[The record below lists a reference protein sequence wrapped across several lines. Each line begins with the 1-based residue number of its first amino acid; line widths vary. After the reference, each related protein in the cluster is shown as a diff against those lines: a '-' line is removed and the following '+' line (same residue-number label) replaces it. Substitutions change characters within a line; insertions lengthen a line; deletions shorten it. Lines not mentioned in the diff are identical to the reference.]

1 MKDTNAR
8 FVTEKANTQES
19 LPEDTV
25 MTYWDTEGFER
36 ADGHS
41 DSNFILHFL
50 SC

>member
-1 MKDTNAR
+1 MNVR

-19 LPEDTV
+19 LPEDTDSYKL
-25 MTYWDTEGFER
+25 MGYEK

-41 DSNFILHFL
+41 GPNFILHFL